1 MTDPID
7 EIRER
12 VHVVLAFKARG
23 KDEEPRATD
32 VQTYIEFLHSAPQD
46 MATLF
51 DRIDELERRVRM
63 YEVVKS

>member
-1 MTDPID
+1 MIDPID

-23 KDEEPRATD
+23 KDDEPTRTQVRAY
-32 VQTYIEFLHSAPQD
+32 VEFLQSAPQD
-46 MATLF
+46 MALLLE
-51 DRIDELERRVRM
+51 RIDELEKRVRM